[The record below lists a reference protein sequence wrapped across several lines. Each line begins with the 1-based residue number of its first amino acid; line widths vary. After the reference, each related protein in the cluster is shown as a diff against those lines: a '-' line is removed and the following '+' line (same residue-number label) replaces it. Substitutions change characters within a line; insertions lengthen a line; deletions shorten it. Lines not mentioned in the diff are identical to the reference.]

1 MGDMDAWGAADRKRA
16 YGYIRVST
24 KQQAGEDRM
33 GQEAQRQA
41 ITEYAERNGYEVVK
55 WFNDE
60 ISGVKED
67 RPQLNGILYTDLA
80 KRDGVEAVI
89 AFKSDR
95 IARDIKLYFYYLS
108 LLDKKGIKLISV
120 NEQFENVP
128 DGVASLIRAIMM
140 FVAEQERNNITM
152 RTKSGR
158 KIKAEFGG
166 YSGGKPPY
174 GYVAHDKRLVV
185 VPEEAALV
193 RDVFELREFYPMRE
207 VAEIIN
213 GYGYRTRKD
222 GLFCTSHVQS
232 ILENRKMYEGFYKY
246 GKDGEW
252 VKGQHEPI
260 LGDEGKKWE
269 QYSKKVSVPDST
281 WFYRRPEFHAP
292 DLNENAPNQES
303 VSEPDKAVSGEAEN
317 DTVCD
322 TVCDTTQDIIQP
334 EPPRPATFVGGVFGA

>member
-1 MGDMDAWGAADRKRA
+1 MESIWGAADRKRA

-24 KQQAGEDRM
+24 KQQAGEDRY
-33 GQEAQRQA
+33 GADAQKQA
-41 ITEYAERNGYEVVK
+41 IEDYAKRNGYTIIK

-128 DGVASLIRAIMM
+128 DGVASLVRAIMM
-140 FVAEQERNNITM
+140 FVAEQERQNITM

-174 GYVAHDKRLVV
+174 GYKAIDHKLV
-185 VPEEAALV
+185 PNPKEAEMV
-193 RDVFELREFYPMRE
+193 CRVFSMRG
-207 VAEIIN
+207 ANCTMQDIADTIN
-213 GYGYRTRKD
+213 DMGYRTRK
-222 GLFCTSHVQS
+222 GGYFVPSNIQR
-232 ILENRKMYEGFYKY
+232 ILDNKYTYMGYYKY
-246 GKDGEW
+246 GKNGEW
-252 VKGQHEPI
+252 VKGQHKPLFRIVDGVLYETY
-260 LGDEGKKWE
+260 EE
-269 QYSKKVSVPDST
+269 SY
-281 WFYRRPEFHAP
+281 P
-292 DLNENAPNQES
+292 DLNENAHKQES
-303 VSEPDKAVSGEAEN
+303 VPEPDKSEQQEPVQS
-317 DTVCD
+317 
-322 TVCDTTQDIIQP
+322 
-334 EPPRPATFVGGVFGA
+334 EPPRPATFVGGVFGVQ

>member
-1 MGDMDAWGAADRKRA
+1 MAAIRYA

-24 KQQAGEDRM
+24 KQQAGEDRY
-33 GQEAQRQA
+33 GADAQKQA
-41 ITEYAERNGYEVVK
+41 IEDYAKRNGYTIVK

-67 RPQLNGILYTDLA
+67 RPQLNGILYTDTA

-158 KIKAEFGG
+158 KIKSEYGG
-166 YSGGKPPY
+166 YCGGKPPY
-174 GYVAHDKRLVV
+174 GYAVSDHQLIINPKEAEVV
-185 VPEEAALV
+185 KI
-193 RDVFELREFYPMRE
+193 VFSMRE
-207 VAEIIN
+207 DGATMQDIAN
-213 GYGYRTRKD
+213 YLNNNDYRTRK
-222 GLFCTSHVQS
+222 GGWFVSSNVESVLSNMNTY
-232 ILENRKMYEGFYKY
+232 LGKYRY
-246 GKDGEW
+246 GKGGKW
-252 VKGQHEPI
+252 VDGQHEPI
-260 LGDEGKKWE
+260 LDRTPIIDKKLHARGRRKGSSPRFDKIVPNNE
-269 QYSKKVSVPDST
+269 SVP
-281 WFYRRPEFHAP
+281 
-292 DLNENAPNQES
+292 
-303 VSEPDKAVSGEAEN
+303 EPDKSEQQEPV
-317 DTVCD
+317 
-322 TVCDTTQDIIQP
+322 QP
-334 EPPRPATFVGGVFGA
+334 EPPRPTPFIGGVFQS

>member
-1 MGDMDAWGAADRKRA
+1 MESIWGAADRKRA

-24 KQQAGEDRM
+24 KQQAGEDRY
-33 GQEAQRQA
+33 GADAQKQA
-41 ITEYAERNGYEVVK
+41 IEDYAKRNGYTIIK

-128 DGVASLIRAIMM
+128 DGVASLVRAIMM
-140 FVAEQERNNITM
+140 FVAEQERQNITM

-174 GYVAHDKRLVV
+174 GYKAIDHKLV
-185 VPEEAALV
+185 PNPKEAEMV
-193 RDVFELREFYPMRE
+193 CRVFSMRG
-207 VAEIIN
+207 ANCTMQDIADTIN
-213 GYGYRTRKD
+213 DMGYRTRK
-222 GLFCTSHVQS
+222 GGYFVPSNIQR
-232 ILENRKMYEGFYKY
+232 ILDNRYTYMGYYKY
-246 GKDGEW
+246 GKNGEW
-252 VKGQHEPI
+252 VKGQHKPLFRIVDGVLYETYEEP
-260 LGDEGKKWE
+260 
-269 QYSKKVSVPDST
+269 Y
-281 WFYRRPEFHAP
+281 P
-292 DLNENAPNQES
+292 DLNETAPKRES
-303 VSEPDKAVSGEAEN
+303 VTEPERSEQQEPAP
-317 DTVCD
+317 
-322 TVCDTTQDIIQP
+322 P
-334 EPPRPATFVGGVFGA
+334 EPPRPVTFVGGVFQS

>member
-1 MGDMDAWGAADRKRA
+1 MESIWGAADRKRA

-24 KQQAGEDRM
+24 KQQAGEDRY
-33 GQEAQRQA
+33 GADAQKQA
-41 ITEYAERNGYEVVK
+41 IEDYAKRNGYTIIK

-128 DGVASLIRAIMM
+128 DGVASLVRAIMM
-140 FVAEQERNNITM
+140 FVAEQERQNITM

-174 GYVAHDKRLVV
+174 GYKAVDHKLV
-185 VPEEAALV
+185 PNPKEAEMV
-193 RDVFELREFYPMRE
+193 CRVFSMRG
-207 VAEIIN
+207 ANCTMQDIADTIN
-213 GYGYRTRKD
+213 DLGYRTRK
-222 GLFCTSHVQS
+222 GGYFVPSNIQR
-232 ILENRKMYEGFYKY
+232 ILDNKYTYTGYYKY
-246 GKDGEW
+246 GKNGEW
-252 VKGQHEPI
+252 VKGQHKPLFRIVDGVLHETYEEP
-260 LGDEGKKWE
+260 
-269 QYSKKVSVPDST
+269 Y
-281 WFYRRPEFHAP
+281 P
-292 DLNENAPNQES
+292 DLNENAPNRES
-303 VSEPDKAVSGEAEN
+303 VSEPDKSEQQEPVQS
-317 DTVCD
+317 
-322 TVCDTTQDIIQP
+322 
-334 EPPRPATFVGGVFGA
+334 EPPRPATFVGGVFGVQ